1 MIFAYD
7 RHGILTSHKVES
19 GKTINGKYYE
29 EYIKKYPLRQAI
41 RRKKSEFLA
50 AGPIIVHGNATPRMG

>member
-7 RHGILTSHKVES
+7 RRGILTSHKVES

-29 EYIKKYPLRQAI
+29 EYIKNTKTRDTWEKTCAQLFKA
-41 RRKKSEFLA
+41 SLA
-50 AGPIIVHGNATPRMG
+50 